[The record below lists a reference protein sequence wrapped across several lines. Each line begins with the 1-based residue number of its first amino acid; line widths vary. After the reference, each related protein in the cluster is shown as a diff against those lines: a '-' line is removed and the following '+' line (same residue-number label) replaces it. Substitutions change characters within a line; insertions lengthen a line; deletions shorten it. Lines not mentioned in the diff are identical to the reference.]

1 MLNIGYFKGQPTEFV
16 SKYSGGKLAREGQG
30 LAFYYLRHS
39 TQVVAVPTSSMDAN
53 FVFNETTRNFQAVTI
68 QGQVTYR
75 IQNPREASR
84 LLNFTIDPRTRV
96 YVSNDPDRLAQRITN
111 VIQMET
117 RGELQR
123 MSLEEAL
130 GSYESIAT
138 KVEQRAKGGQSL
150 TALGV
155 ELISIYFISAKPTP
169 EVGQALEAE
178 YRETLL
184 RKADEAIYAR
194 RAAAVEEEG
203 KIKERELNSDITLE
217 EQRRKLINLKGEND
231 LLEAENRGKAAG
243 IEASHRIDSKKLE
256 LALYNGLEARSVLAL
271 ALNELGANA
280 ERIGNLTITSEIL
293 ASLLDGRA
301 ASTEDGAR

>member
-1 MLNIGYFKGQPTEFV
+1 
-16 SKYSGGKLAREGQG
+16 
-30 LAFYYLRHS
+30 
-39 TQVVAVPTSSMDAN
+39 
-53 FVFNETTRNFQAVTI
+53 
-68 QGQVTYR
+68 
-75 IQNPREASR
+75 
-84 LLNFTIDPRTRV
+84 
-96 YVSNDPDRLAQRITN
+96 
-111 VIQMET
+111 
-117 RGELQR
+117 
-123 MSLEEAL
+123 
-130 GSYESIAT
+130 
-138 KVEQRAKGGQSL
+138 
-150 TALGV
+150 V

-217 EQRRKLINLKGEND
+217 EQRRRLINLKGEND

-243 IEASHRIDSKKLE
+243 IEAAHRVDSKKLE
-256 LALYNGLEARSVLAL
+256 LALYNGLEPRAVLAL

-280 ERIGNLTITSEIL
+280 ERIGNLTITSEML

-301 ASTEDGAR
+301 ASSEDGAR